1 MRGESDALKYGE
13 LGGRGW
19 RGKLQKWS
27 VYVCVKAK
35 CVWSAQVEK
44 KKLMNEKYREAE
56 EDAQREYKVHEY

>member
-1 MRGESDALKYGE
+1 MESWEGGDGGESCKNG
-13 LGGRGW
+13 
-19 RGKLQKWS
+19 
-27 VYVCVKAK
+27 VCTCVCVCVKAK